1 VRSEKK
7 NQRQGGFTL
16 LEVMVAV
23 GVLAVCMSAIVGVN
37 VGAMAMTSRTK
48 GYTVA
53 AMLARSKMI
62 DVEES
67 VREKGFP
74 DFDEREE
81 GDFSEENYPDIKWA
95 SEILKIKLPAPDL
108 SGGADLG
115 GSLAKLQG
123 KDTSQVDSLGLTP
136 MAGDANMLMS
146 GLPMLLDQLE
156 KAIREVRVTIT
167 WNEGKKEKS
176 FSVTTHIVNIP
187 GAEVGVGVTQVIGGQ
202 PGAQPGGMP
211 GAIPGM
217 PGGLPGPMP
226 FGKGFPPPVFGR

>member
-1 VRSEKK
+1 MRHEAEGM
-7 NQRQGGFTL
+7 RERGFTL
-16 LEVMVAV
+16 LEVMVAI

-81 GDFSEENYPDIKWA
+81 GDFSEENYPEIKWA

-123 KDTSQVDSLGLTP
+123 RDSSQVDSLGLTP
-136 MAGDANMLMS
+136 MGGDANMLMS

-167 WNEGKKEKS
+167 WTEGKKEQS

-202 PGAQPGGMP
+202 PGAMP

-226 FGKGFPPPVFGR
+226 FGKGLPPPVLGR